1 MGKMLTKECVAM
13 LLAGGQGSRLGCLTR
28 HIANPG
34 ISFGGK
40 YRIIDFSLS
49 NCVNSNIDTVGVLT
63 QYKPFLLNSYIGI
76 GSAWDLDNSN
86 GGVHILPPFVG
97 EQGGRW
103 YKGTANA
110 IYQNIDF
117 INYYEPEY
125 VLIIS
130 GDHIYKMDYSLML
143 QQHKDQK
150 ADVTISVIEVPWDE
164 ANRFGILKVNED
176 NRIIKFSEKP
186 AKPDS
191 NLASMGI
198 YIFDWSVLRKALVE
212 DEADTKSDN
221 DFGKNIIPTL
231 LAQGKKLCAYRFRD
245 YWKDVGTIE
254 SYYNANMELLKDNP
268 ELNLF
273 EANNRVFS
281 NADILP
287 PQYIGT
293 HARVSNSLISN
304 GCTILGEV
312 FNSIISPGVFVGEGA
327 KVEDSIVLPGAQVLK
342 ESWIR
347 KSIIGEKAVIKA
359 YCSIG
364 IKIGGNPR
372 QSGITVIEDNSIV
385 HEDSLI
391 EEGKNVYCHSVA

>member
-1 MGKMLTKECVAM
+1 MLKKECVAM

-28 HIANPG
+28 HIAKPAV
-34 ISFGGK
+34 SFGGK

-49 NCVNSNIDTVGVLT
+49 NCVNSDIDTVGVLT

-76 GSAWDLDNSN
+76 GSAWDLDNSR

-117 INYYEPEY
+117 INHYDPEY

-130 GDHIYKMDYSLML
+130 GDHIYKMDYSPML
-143 QQHKDQK
+143 QAHKDQK
-150 ADVTISVIEVPWDE
+150 ADVTISVIQVPWEE
-164 ANRFGILKVNED
+164 ANRFGIITANED
-176 NRIIKFSEKP
+176 NEIVSFSEKP
-186 AKPDS
+186 AKPNS

-198 YIFDWSVLRKALVE
+198 YIFNWSELQKALVE
-212 DEADTKSDN
+212 DEADNKSDN
-221 DFGKNIIPTL
+221 DFGKNVIPAL
-231 LAQGKKLCAYRFRD
+231 LEQGKKLCAYRFQG
-245 YWKDVGTIE
+245 YWQDVGTIE
-254 SYYNANMELLKDNP
+254 SYYNANMELLTEKP
-268 ELNLF
+268 ELDLF
-273 EANNRVFS
+273 ESKNRIFS

-312 FNSIISPGVFVGEGA
+312 VNSIISPGVFIGEGA
-327 KVEDSIVLPGAQVLK
+327 KVEDSIILPEAKILN

-347 KSIIGEKAVIKA
+347 KAIIGEKVEVKA

-364 IKIGGNPR
+364 IKIGGSPR
-372 QSGITVIEDNSIV
+372 QSGITVIEDSSIV

-391 EEGKNVYCHSVA
+391 EEGKNIFCNSVA